1 MFSLGGV
8 LLAFTLFNAYVCE
21 SCTAMKGK
29 GTKNAATSSHQ
40 TLKGQAKNRV
50 QHLQLMFNEF
60 QLARKESRAG
70 DLAKLEEQ
78 VLEVL
83 RDWKSELDEPTPAS
97 SFREESLGSFEHF
110 SSMLQYFDLEDDATS
125 PLPGPSTMIH
135 RNGNEHGPLHLTNEL
150 GVTGCAG
157 NKEEYYMK
165 QTPQQHEFQNYQN
178 HVINH
183 MPQQHGFQGFAN
195 HVPPQ
200 HEFQDFASHSLQHE
214 FQGFEHCNSTPNVQ
228 PGLTNDLVANS
239 PNMSNQLDYLDS
251 NVHQTF
257 ENEVFLNA
265 SDIGQWGLD
274 VTDFSDVL
282 PNVNLQPSAF
292 LGPKCALWD
301 CARPAQGSEMCNN
314 YCSSF
319 HAELAK
325 KECPPGTGPVLRPGG
340 IGLKDG
346 PLILALRSKI
356 EGKDVGIP
364 ECPGAASTKS
374 PWNAPELFDI
384 SILEGEKI
392 REWLFFDK
400 PRRAF
405 ETGNRKQRSLPDH
418 EGRGWHESRKL
429 PLTEYGGRKRSY
441 YADPQPQKNFDWH
454 LFEYEVDNSDAYA
467 LYRLELKAASE
478 KKSPKVKVAEEKKS
492 PKIKVNNDPLLD
504 LQNQMGRLTA
514 VVSTEDKPY
523 GKGKSKDNDRSNIGD
538 VVASSSPS

>member
-1 MFSLGGV
+1 
-8 LLAFTLFNAYVCE
+8 
-21 SCTAMKGK
+21 MKGK
-29 GTKNAATSSHQ
+29 ETKNSPISSHQ

-50 QHLQLMFNEF
+50 QHLQSMFNEF
-60 QLARKESRAG
+60 QVARKESRSG

-78 VLEVL
+78 VIEVL
-83 RDWKSELDEPTPAS
+83 REWKSELDEPTPAS

-125 PLPGPSTMIH
+125 PLPGPSTMSPG
-135 RNGNEHGPLHLTNEL
+135 NGNEL
-150 GVTGCAG
+150 GVTHCAG
-157 NKEEYYMK
+157 DKEEFYMK
-165 QTPQQHEFQNYQN
+165 HTPQQHEFQNFQN
-178 HVINH
+178 HVTSH
-183 MPQQHGFQGFAN
+183 MPQQHDFQGFTN
-195 HVPPQ
+195 HVPQQ
-200 HEFQDFASHSLQHE
+200 HEFQDFGNHSLQHE

-228 PGLTNDLVANS
+228 RTVVNDFGASGLNS
-239 PNMSNQLDYLDS
+239 PNISNQLDYLNS
-251 NVHQTF
+251 NVHQNF
-257 ENEVFLNA
+257 ENEVFLSP

-274 VTDFSDVL
+274 VSDFSDVL

-301 CARPAQGSEMCNN
+301 CARPAQGSELCNN

-384 SILEGEKI
+384 TILEGEKI

-454 LFEYEVDNSDAYA
+454 LYEYEVDNCDAYA
-467 LYRLELKAASE
+467 LYRLELKATTE

-492 PKIKVNNDPLLD
+492 PKMKASNDPLLD

-514 VVSTEDKPY
+514 VVSTEDKPF
-523 GKGKSKDNDRSNIGD
+523 GKGKSKDNVQSNTGN
-538 VVASSSPS
+538 VAASSSPSETNVYVP